1 MNVSPFAQK
10 KRAAPAKAGFTPQGY
25 TLFAVRYSVTG
36 SRHPFR
42 QKKYSGGTQP
52 DLRVCATRC
61 IFIIPVSLSVCKGDF
76 PQKAGAKRRGNL
88 PGMRADLQVLHTSC
102 KGG

>member
-36 SRHPFR
+36 SRHPCR
-42 QKKYSGGTQP
+42 QKKYSGAHNRIYACVP
-52 DLRVCATRC
+52 LVVFSLYRFPFPFAKV
-61 IFIIPVSLSVCKGDF
+61 IFHKKPV
-76 PQKAGAKRRGNL
+76 QN
-88 PGMRADLQVLHTSC
+88 
-102 KGG
+102 GG